1 MKLFSRKPFSSNIQ
15 IALDG
20 TTFKSYT
27 PAQLTEG
34 ISLNEVE
41 DFSKITVKGSSG
53 EENFKNLNVITK
65 AFELKPVYKNI
76 SFACW
81 YSSSNYYD
89 SDSQARY
96 IVGGVNVPGSFNAS
110 DLRIN
115 NNTYR
120 CLLVFKKDDIYY
132 IGIDK
137 NDDPSEYNIV
147 LIYADGDFKME
158 DDIEKSTYV
167 DDSGN
172 EQPNEQPL
180 VKSVRVKAISGFY
193 EISDFG
199 KYQDNNN

>member
-15 IALDG
+15 IALNG
-20 TTFKSYT
+20 TDFESYT

-53 EENFKNLNVITK
+53 EENLKNLNVITK

-76 SFACW
+76 SFTCR
-81 YSSSNYYD
+81 YSSSNYYEYD
-89 SDSQARY
+89 SEAKC
-96 IVGGVNVPGSFNAS
+96 ILGGVYISGSFNAD
-110 DLRIN
+110 DLRYD
-115 NNTYR
+115 NTWR

-147 LIYADGDFKME
+147 LIYSDGNFTMQ

-167 DDSGN
+167 DDSGI
-172 EQPNEQPL
+172 ERPL

>member
-20 TTFKSYT
+20 TNFESYT

-53 EENFKNLNVITK
+53 EENLKNLNVITK

-76 SFACW
+76 SFACR

-89 SDSQARY
+89 FDSEARY
-96 IVGGVNVPGSFNAS
+96 ILGGVHVSGSFNAGE
-110 DLRIN
+110 LRYD
-115 NNTYR
+115 NTWH

-147 LIYADGDFKME
+147 LIYTDGNFTMQ
-158 DDIEKSTYV
+158 DDIEESTYV
-167 DDSGN
+167 DDSGI
-172 EQPNEQPL
+172 ERPL

>member
-20 TTFKSYT
+20 TNFESYT

-34 ISLNEVE
+34 ISLNGVE

-53 EENFKNLNVITK
+53 EENLKNLNVITK

-76 SFACW
+76 SFACR

-89 SDSQARY
+89 SDSSAKY
-96 IVGGVNVPGSFNAS
+96 ILGGVHVSDSFNAN
-110 DLRIN
+110 DLRYD
-115 NNTYR
+115 NTWH

-147 LIYADGDFKME
+147 LIYTDGNFTME

-167 DDSGN
+167 DDSGI
-172 EQPNEQPL
+172 ERPL

>member
-81 YSSSNYYD
+81 YSSSSYYD
-89 SDSQARY
+89 EDSQAKY
-96 IVGGVNVPGSFNAS
+96 IVGGVYTSGSFNAGE
-110 DLRIN
+110 LQH
-115 NNTYR
+115 NNTYH

-147 LIYADGDFKME
+147 LITTYDGFKLE

-167 DDSGN
+167 DDSGI
-172 EQPNEQPL
+172 ERPL
-180 VKSVRVKAISGFY
+180 VKSVRVKVISGFD

>member
-81 YSSSNYYD
+81 YSSSSYYD
-89 SDSQARY
+89 EDSQAKY
-96 IVGGVNVPGSFNAS
+96 ILGGVHTSGSFNAS
-110 DLRIN
+110 ELQY
-115 NNTYR
+115 NNTYH
-120 CLLVFKKDDIYY
+120 CLLVFKKDGIYY

-147 LIYADGDFKME
+147 LITTYDGFKME
-158 DDIEKSTYV
+158 DDIEKST
-167 DDSGN
+167 DDSIGR
-172 EQPNEQPL
+172 PL
-180 VKSVRVKAISGFY
+180 VKSVRVKIISGFD

>member
-81 YSSSNYYD
+81 YSSSSYYD
-89 SDSQARY
+89 EDSQARY
-96 IVGGVNVPGSFNAS
+96 ILGVNVPGSFNAG
-110 DLRIN
+110 DLRI

-137 NDDPSEYNIV
+137 NDDLSEYNIV
-147 LIYADGDFKME
+147 LIYADGDFKMQ
-158 DDIEKSTYV
+158 DDIEESTEA
-167 DDSGN
+167 SIGR
-172 EQPNEQPL
+172 PL
-180 VKSVRVKAISGFY
+180 IKSVRVKAISGFY

>member
-20 TTFKSYT
+20 TTFESYT

-65 AFELKPVYKNI
+65 AFELKPVYQNI
-76 SFACW
+76 SFEYR
-81 YSSSNYYD
+81 YSSSENYD
-89 SDSQARY
+89 PNSEARY
-96 IVGGVNVPGSFNAS
+96 ITGVHITDNFNAS
-110 DLRIN
+110 DLLH
-115 NNTYR
+115 NNTNRY
-120 CLLVFKKDDIYY
+120 LLVFKKDDIYY

-147 LIYADGDFKME
+147 LIYADENLTMQ
-158 DDIEKSTYV
+158 DDIEESTYV
-167 DDSGN
+167 DDS
-172 EQPNEQPL
+172 ETERTF
-180 VKSVRVKAISGFY
+180 VKSVRVKVNSGFY

-199 KYQDNNN
+199 KYQDNNH

>member
-15 IALDG
+15 IALNG
-20 TTFKSYT
+20 TDFESYT

-89 SDSQARY
+89 EDSQARY
-96 IVGGVNVPGSFNAS
+96 ILGVKVPGSFNAS
-110 DLRIN
+110 DLRN

-137 NDDPSEYNIV
+137 NDDLSEYNIV
-147 LIYADGDFKME
+147 LIYADGNFTME
-158 DDIEKSTYV
+158 DDIEEST
-167 DDSGN
+167 DDSIG
-172 EQPNEQPL
+172 QPL

-199 KYQDNNN
+199 KYQDKNN

>member
-20 TTFKSYT
+20 TNFESYT

-34 ISLNEVE
+34 ISLNDVE

-53 EENFKNLNVITK
+53 EENLKNLNVITK
-65 AFELKPVYKNI
+65 AFELKPVYQNI

-81 YSSSNYYD
+81 WSSSNYYD
-89 SDSQARY
+89 SDSSAKY
-96 IVGGVNVPGSFNAS
+96 IMGGVSVPGSFNAD
-110 DLRIN
+110 DLHYDN
-115 NNTYR
+115 LHR

-132 IGIDK
+132 VGIDK

-147 LIYADGDFKME
+147 LIYSDGNFTMQ

-167 DDSGN
+167 DDSGI
-172 EQPNEQPL
+172 ERPL

>member
-81 YSSSNYYD
+81 YSSSSYYD
-89 SDSQARY
+89 EDSQARY
-96 IVGGVNVPGSFNAS
+96 ILGVSVPGSFNAS
-110 DLRIN
+110 DLRN

-137 NDDPSEYNIV
+137 NDDLSEYNIV
-147 LIYADGDFKME
+147 LIYADGDFTMQ
-158 DDIEKSTYV
+158 DDIEEST
-167 DDSGN
+167 DDSIGR
-172 EQPNEQPL
+172 PL

>member
-15 IALDG
+15 IALNG
-20 TTFKSYT
+20 TDFESYT

-34 ISLNEVE
+34 ISLNGVE

-53 EENFKNLNVITK
+53 EENLKNLNVITK
-65 AFELKPVYKNI
+65 AFELKPVYQNI
-76 SFACW
+76 SFGCR
-81 YSSSNYYD
+81 YSSSSYRDYD
-89 SDSQARY
+89 SEAKY
-96 IVGGVNVPGSFNAS
+96 ITGGVYISGYFNAS
-110 DLRIN
+110 DLRYD
-115 NNTYR
+115 NTLR
-120 CLLVFKKDDIYY
+120 CLLVFKKDNMYY

-147 LIYADGDFKME
+147 LIYTDGNFTMQ
-158 DDIEKSTYV
+158 DDIEESTYV
-167 DDSGN
+167 DDSGT
-172 EQPNEQPL
+172 EQPL

>member
-1 MKLFSRKPFSSNIQ
+1 MKLFSRKPFSSNVQ

-20 TTFKSYT
+20 TTFESYT

-76 SFACW
+76 SFACR
-81 YSSSNYYD
+81 YSSSNYRD
-89 SDSQARY
+89 SDSEARY
-96 IVGGVNVPGSFNAS
+96 ILGGVYISGYFNAS
-110 DLRIN
+110 DLRN
-115 NNTYR
+115 DNTYR

-137 NDDPSEYNIV
+137 KDDPSEYNIV
-147 LIYADGDFKME
+147 LICTEYNFKME
-158 DDIEKSTYV
+158 DDIEESTYE
-167 DDSGN
+167 DGR
-172 EQPNEQPL
+172 PL
-180 VKSVRVKAISGFY
+180 VKNVRVKAISGFY

-199 KYQDNNN
+199 KYQDKNN